1 MSLDNIQ
8 PKPKEATAPEPA
20 KAEPVVTES
29 EAPFSVS
36 AEDLG
41 TDSFDS
47 FFDDERETP
56 NVEAPE
62 KKAPKEKKGF
72 FGKLF
77 SSNKDEEQ
85 DSDEPNLE
93 DVEMSD
99 ELYDFTAEAATEIT
113 DTIFSNANDKLHATD
128 DPTKWQASEQER
140 TRLQKAWKFY
150 VKTKK
155 MAMSPFA
162 YLMFTIFMIYGLG
175 TLFGIMAYLGRI
187 QRFGWHWPWS
197 DSWKEKQDGMA
208 WKAAEPV
215 SAQSS
220 ATNLADSTHLRTETA
235 EKAQNSAPQ
244 TAQPSAPT
252 STESGIP
259 AGMKKCRQT
268 GEYFKI
274 GTGYPKAG
282 KIVEKHPELRDSFC
296 SVSAWSTYANRAGLM
311 GELAHRKKQQEQQNE
326 E

>member
-8 PKPKEATAPEPA
+8 PKPKEAPAPEPA
-20 KAEPVVTES
+20 KAEPITTES

-36 AEDLG
+36 AADLG

-47 FFDDERETP
+47 FFSDERETP
-56 NVEAPE
+56 NLEAPE
-62 KKAPKEKKGF
+62 EKAPKEKKGF

-77 SSNKDEEQ
+77 SSDKDEET

-113 DTIFSNANDKLHATD
+113 DTIFSNANDKLHATE
-128 DPTKWQASEQER
+128 DPTKWQASDQER

-175 TLFGIMAYLGRI
+175 TLFGIMAYFGRI

-215 SAQSS
+215 SAKSS
-220 ATNLADSTHLRTETA
+220 ATDLDHSTHLRTETA
-235 EKAQNSAPQ
+235 ENTQNLADE
-244 TAQPSAPT
+244 TAQPSAP
-252 STESGIP
+252 SSENSGIP

-282 KIVEKHPELRDSFC
+282 KMVEKQPHLRDSFC
-296 SVSAWSTYANRAGLM
+296 SVSAWTTYANRAGLM
-311 GELAHRKKQQEQQNE
+311 GELAHRKKLEQQNE